1 MAGADNGKR
10 AHSRRH
16 PSDALVSESPTS
28 YKEWLHDSY
37 LFGRVEELAIREE
50 EERQNCEIVQV
61 KGGKIM
67 IGRIIGEDDHQTHA
81 GERIYSMPLNL
92 LYFNDLPLTLSFS
105 IINMP
110 LTLSFFSYYIPPGW
124 ILF

>member
-67 IGRIIGEDDHQTHA
+67 IAFGACFPQDWLAIPCELQ
-81 GERIYSMPLNL
+81 
-92 LYFNDLPLTLSFS
+92 SFPRDKKKGTCHFAKTRAVEGKGKAS
-105 IINMP
+105 GKYKGVK
-110 LTLSFFSYYIPPGW
+110 TR
-124 ILF
+124 